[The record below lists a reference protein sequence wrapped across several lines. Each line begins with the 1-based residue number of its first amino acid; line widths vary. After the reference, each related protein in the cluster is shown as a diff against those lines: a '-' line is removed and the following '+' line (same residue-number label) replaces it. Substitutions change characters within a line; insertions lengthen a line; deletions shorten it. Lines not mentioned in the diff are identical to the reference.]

1 MTTAQVVHAS
11 DLGAGLEVAGGKVVP
26 SASMTTDTEL
36 DVAAQAA
43 RDAAIAAAATDA
55 QAKADASQAAA
66 TAAAQAMVD
75 ASNATGAA
83 VDAAQDAAAI
93 TESTSDNVTRMAQSA
108 FTHNWTVDVTG
119 AGIRLRS
126 NGNGLG
132 NERGVIMG
140 AGRGSHAASAGFWD
154 VHAPVAGQVI
164 KGLGTADVVVD
175 ADGYIPNV
183 TPAWAHLYL
192 RMPPA
197 GSPNGTPV
205 EWVRATFNEGNY
217 EITDD
222 LILIGTINH
231 DEGGGPYFQLADGT
245 KCFIGTTYPDSPW
258 IALPFASGVT
268 DFGNG
273 HQTCQYRRLN
283 NRVYVRGLCEA
294 SATGFGGT
302 GNALLAV
309 LPEGFRPPARLIKC
323 VNHHE
328 GVSRLDIES
337 NGSIR
342 HNVSNT
348 AIAWV
353 PLEFDFDLL
362 G

>member
-75 ASNATGAA
+75 ASNAAGAST
-83 VDAAQDAAAI
+83 DAAQDVAAA
-93 TESTSDNVTRMAQSA
+93 TESTGDNVVRMAQAA
-108 FTHNWTVDVTG
+108 FTHNWTVDVRADG
-119 AGIRLRS
+119 GIRFR
-126 NGNGLG
+126 GNGRG
-132 NERGVIMG
+132 YERGIIMG
-140 AGRGSHAASAGFWD
+140 AGRGSHASLHGYWD
-154 VHAPVAGQVI
+154 VHVPTVI
-164 KGLGTADVVVD
+164 KGLGTADVV
-175 ADGYIPNV
+175 ADSEGFFSAV
-183 TPAWAHLYL
+183 TADWAHLYL

-205 EWVRATFNEGNY
+205 EWVRATYNEGNY

-222 LILIGTINH
+222 LILIGTMNH
-231 DEGGGPYFQLADGT
+231 DEGGGPFFQLADGT

-268 DFGNG
+268 DYGNG
-273 HQTCQYRRLN
+273 YQYCQYRRVN

-294 SATGFGGT
+294 AGTGYGGT
-302 GNALLAV
+302 GNVLLAV
-309 LPEGFRPPARLIKC
+309 LPEGFCPPARLIKAT
-323 VNHHE
+323 NHHE
-328 GVSRLDIES
+328 GVSRVDIRPDGGIE
-337 NGSIR
+337 
-342 HNVSNT
+342 HMLSNT
-348 AIAWV
+348 AHTWV

-362 G
+362 A

>member
-26 SASMTTDTEL
+26 SASMTTDVEM

-75 ASNATGAA
+75 ASNATGAST
-83 VDAAQDAAAI
+83 DAAQDVAAA
-93 TESTSDNVTRMAQSA
+93 TESTGDNVVRMAQAA
-108 FTHNWTVDVTG
+108 FTHNWTVDVRADG
-119 AGIRLRS
+119 GIRFR
-126 NGNGLG
+126 GNG
-132 NERGVIMG
+132 RGYTRGIIMG
-140 AGRGSHAASAGFWD
+140 AGRGSHAALHGYWD
-154 VHAPVAGQVI
+154 VHVPTEGTVI
-164 KGLGTADVVVD
+164 KGLGTADVV
-175 ADGYIPNV
+175 ADSEGFFSAV
-183 TPAWAHLYL
+183 TADWAHLYL
-192 RMPPA
+192 RVPPA

-205 EWVRATFNEGNY
+205 EWVRATYHEGNY

-222 LILIGTINH
+222 LILIGTMNH

-245 KCFIGTTYPDSPW
+245 KCFTGTTYPDSPW
-258 IALPFASGVT
+258 IALPFASGVA
-268 DFGNG
+268 DYGFG
-273 HQTCQYRRLN
+273 HQTCQYRRKG

-294 SATGFGGT
+294 SGTGFGGT
-302 GNALLAV
+302 GAVVLAV
-309 LPEGFRPPARLIKC
+309 LPEGFRPPARLIKSS
-323 VNHHE
+323 NHNE
-328 GVSRLDIES
+328 GQSRIDIRTDGGIEH
-337 NGSIR
+337 I
-342 HNVSNT
+342 VSNT
-348 AIAWV
+348 GHTWA

>member
-66 TAAAQAMVD
+66 TSAAQAMVD
-75 ASNATGAA
+75 ASNATGAST
-83 VDAAQDAAAI
+83 DAAQDVAAA
-93 TESTSDNVTRMAQSA
+93 TESTGDNVVRMAQAA
-108 FTHNWTVDVTG
+108 FTHNWTVDVRSDG
-119 AGIRLRS
+119 GIRFRD
-126 NGNGLG
+126 NG
-132 NERGVIMG
+132 RGYARGIVMG
-140 AGRGSHAASAGFWD
+140 AGRGAHASSDGHWNA
-154 VHAPVAGQVI
+154 HAPTAGTAI
-164 KGLGTADVVVD
+164 KGLGTSDVV
-175 ADGYIPNV
+175 ADSEGFIPSV
-183 TPAWAHLYL
+183 TTDWAHLYL

-197 GSPNGTPV
+197 GSPSGTPV
-205 EWVRATFNEGNY
+205 EWVRATYHEGNY

-222 LILIGTINH
+222 LILVGTMNH
-231 DEGGGPYFQLADGT
+231 DEGGAPYFQLADGT

-258 IALPFASGVT
+258 IAMPLAANVVNYGS
-268 DFGNG
+268 DY
-273 HQTCQYRRLN
+273 QTCQYRRLN

-294 SATGFGGT
+294 AGTGFAGT

-309 LPEGFRPPARLIKC
+309 LPVGFQPPARLIKSI
-323 VNHHE
+323 NRNE
-328 GVSRLDIES
+328 GVSRVDILPD
-337 NGSIR
+337 GSIE
-342 HNVSNT
+342 HIGGT
-348 AIAWV
+348 AGHTWV

-362 G
+362 A